1 MGNICAQLKLTLLF
15 LRWFR
20 IRCLAVLKMWLSVD
34 RKHIG
39 WDEAIGQE
47 HWNVWFHWYSLY
59 EEEIIRKREKFL
71 CQRLQSQAAITIFF
85 QRQFYLKVVFD
96 RHFVPQCLRKYIHKF

>member
-1 MGNICAQLKLTLLF
+1 MGNICAPLKLTLLF
-15 LRWFR
+15 LWWFR
-20 IRCLAVLKMWLSVD
+20 IRCLAVLKMWLQVD

-71 CQRLQSQAAITIFF
+71 RQRLQSQAAISNFF
-85 QRQFYLKVVFD
+85 SKAVLFEGCF
-96 RHFVPQCLRKYIHKF
+96 